1 MASTPLRER
10 MQSILRARN
19 YSPRTIK
26 TYIGAVARF
35 ARHFGR
41 SPEQL
46 TAEDITQYQIM
57 VRDERHASW
66 CLFNQTVCALKFL
79 YREVL
84 GRPDV
89 VESIPFARREQRL
102 PLVLSVEETVQLL
115 SAVSIPRHRVLLTTI
130 YSAGLRLRE
139 ALSLRGCDIDS
150 SRMVIRVRQGKGK
163 KDRYVPLSPALL
175 EILREHWRREHLHDL
190 LFPAPKDPSRPLSG
204 GTVERYVQKVARRA
218 GLSKHVTPK
227 TLRHSYATH
236 LIEAGASPRVV
247 QVLLGHSNVH
257 TTETY
262 MHVSPQTMAKS
273 ASPLERI
280 IESLAPA
287 LPR

>member
-1 MASTPLRER
+1 MATTALRER
-10 MQSILRARN
+10 TQSILRARN

-26 TYIGAVARF
+26 TYIGAIARF

-46 TAEDITQYQIM
+46 TTADITQYQIM
-57 VRDERHASW
+57 LRDERHASW
-66 CLFNQTVCALKFL
+66 CLFNQSVCALKFL

-84 GRPDV
+84 GRPEV
-89 VESIPFARREQRL
+89 VESIPFARRERGL
-102 PLVLSVEETVQLL
+102 PVVLSVDETVRFL
-115 SAVSIPRHRVLLTTI
+115 SAVTIPRHRVLLTTI
-130 YSAGLRLRE
+130 YAAGLRLGE
-139 ALSLRGCDIDS
+139 ALSLRGCHIDS

-190 LFPAPKDPSRPLSG
+190 LFPMTNDPSRPMPGS
-204 GTVERYVQKVARRA
+204 TVERYVKRVVRNA

-247 QVLLGHSNVH
+247 QVLLGHASVH

-262 MHVSPQTMAKS
+262 MHVSPQTMAHA
-273 ASPLERI
+273 ASPLDAI
-280 IESLAPA
+280 VASLG
-287 LPR
+287 PR

>member
-1 MASTPLRER
+1 MGSTSLRER

-19 YSPRTIK
+19 YSPRTIE

-57 VRDERHASW
+57 LRDERHASW

-84 GRPDV
+84 GRPEV

-102 PLVLSVEETVQLL
+102 PLVLSVDETVQLL

-130 YSAGLRLRE
+130 YSAGLRLGE

-150 SRMVIRVRQGKGK
+150 ARMVIRVRQGKGK

-175 EILREHWRREHLHDL
+175 EMLREHWRREHLHDL
-190 LFPAPKDPSRPLSG
+190 LFPMTNDPSRPMPG
-204 GTVERYVQKVARRA
+204 ATVERYLKKVARSA
-218 GLSKHVTPK
+218 GLSKQVTPK

-247 QVLLGHSNVH
+247 QVLLGHASVR

-262 MHVSPQTMAKS
+262 MHVAPQTMAR
-273 ASPLERI
+273 ATSPLDAI
-280 IESLAPA
+280 IASLAP
-287 LPR
+287 R

>member
-1 MASTPLRER
+1 MATTPLRER
-10 MQSILRARN
+10 MQKILRTRN

-26 TYIGAVARF
+26 TYIGAIARF

-41 SPEQL
+41 SPEEL
-46 TAEDITQYQIM
+46 TAADITQYQIM
-57 VRDERHASW
+57 LRDQRHASW

-79 YREVL
+79 YRQVL

-89 VESIPFARREQRL
+89 VESIPFARREKRL
-102 PLVLSVEETVQLL
+102 PVVLSVDETVRLL
-115 SAVSIPRHRVLLTTI
+115 SAVTIPHHRVLLTTI

-175 EILREHWRREHLHDL
+175 EILREHWRREHLRDL
-190 LFPAPKDPSRPLSG
+190 LFPMANDPSRPMSG
-204 GTVERYVQKVARRA
+204 GTVERYVQKIVRSA

-247 QVLLGHSNVH
+247 QVLLGHSSVH

-262 MHVSPQTMAKS
+262 MHVSPQTMAHA
-273 ASPLERI
+273 ASPLDAI
-280 IESLAPA
+280 IASLAP
-287 LPR
+287 R